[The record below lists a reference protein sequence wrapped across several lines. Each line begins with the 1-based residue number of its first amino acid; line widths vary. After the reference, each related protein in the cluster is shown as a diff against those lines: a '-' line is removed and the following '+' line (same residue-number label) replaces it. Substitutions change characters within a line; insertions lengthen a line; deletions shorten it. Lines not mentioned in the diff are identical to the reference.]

1 MTLSYK
7 NYGQI
12 LNRNIIEIFEKELT
26 YYDLKEF
33 SLNLNDTSLL
43 EVLIK
48 RELCKNYDYYEKR
61 VCYKTKVIITVKING
76 IVKLNTM
83 NKINEKLTQLT
94 AIETTV
100 YNDKDTIIQ
109 YFK

>member
-7 NYGQI
+7 NYGQV
-12 LNRNIIEIFEKELT
+12 LHRNLIEIFENDLT
-26 YYDLKEF
+26 YYDLKEYNI
-33 SLNLNDTSLL
+33 NLNDTSLL
-43 EVLIK
+43 EVLINK
-48 RELCKNYDYYEKR
+48 DLCKNYDYYEKR
-61 VCYKTKVIITVKING
+61 VCYKTKIIITVKING
-76 IVKLNTM
+76 IVKLNKM

-100 YNDKDTIIQ
+100 YNDKETIIQ